1 MKSTQNKYMIIGLML
16 FAMFFGASNLT
27 YPAFLGIYSG
37 SNLWLAILGFCLS
50 AVTLPLLAV
59 IAIAYS
65 GSDNAQDMIEKRVSK
80 WFAVAFMTV
89 LNLAI
94 GPLFSIS
101 RTGAVSFSVG
111 VAPFFGNDLISKLIY
126 GLIFFGLTYL
136 IAVKPSKIA
145 DNIGKYLTPAL
156 LVVIATL
163 VIGSFISPA
172 AVPASNSY
180 NAAKDLS
187 NAFSDVPFIA
197 GLLQGYGTL
206 DALAAFMFINV
217 VINSAKQ
224 FGAKKKEDIA
234 AVSLKAGLITTAFL
248 AVIYLFVA
256 RLGSV
261 SQGLFEQKDGLFL
274 LNGVGVDGGTV
285 LSIAARQYFG
295 TFGQLTLSLAV
306 FLACLSTSSGLV
318 VASAD
323 YFHQLLP
330 KWSHSRWSAIMTLIG
345 TFLYFSGLNGIIKAS
360 LAMLFFLYPIAI
372 SLIVL
377 TLAGKWFK
385 DKKIVY
391 ISTLIGASIAALY
404 DSLAT
409 LAGQLELNFI
419 PAGISHFFTQVVPLG
434 QFQLGWICFA
444 LIGFVI
450 GLILDKVKA

>member
-1 MKSTQNKYMIIGLML
+1 MKSTQNKYLIIGLML

-37 SNLWLAILGFCLS
+37 SSLWLAVLGFCLS

-59 IAIAYS
+59 IAISYS

-80 WFAVAFMTV
+80 GFAVVFMTV

-126 GLIFFGLTYL
+126 GVIFFGLTYL

-145 DNIGKYLTPAL
+145 DYIGKYLTPAL
-156 LVVIATL
+156 LL
-163 VIGSFISPA
+163 VILTLIIGSYISPA
-172 AVPASNSY
+172 AAPASQSY
-180 NAAKDLS
+180 NAASDLS
-187 NAFSDVPFIA
+187 NAFADVPFIA

-224 FGAKKKEDIA
+224 FGAKSKRDIA
-234 AVSLKAGLITTAFL
+234 TISLKAGLITTAFL
-248 AVIYLFVA
+248 AIIYIFIA

-261 SQGLFEQKDGLFL
+261 SQGLFDMQDGLFV
-274 LNGVGVDGGTV
+274 LNGVGVDGGNV
-285 LSIAARQYFG
+285 LSIAARNYFG

-323 YFHQLLP
+323 YFHTLLP
-330 KWSHSRWSAIMTLIG
+330 KLSHARWSAIMTLIG

-377 TLAGKWFK
+377 TLTGKWFK

-391 ISTLIGASIAALY
+391 VSTLIWASVAALY
-404 DSLAT
+404 DSLST
-409 LAGQLELNFI
+409 LAGQLGIDFI
-419 PAGISHFFTQVVPLG
+419 PAGINHFFTQVVPLG
-434 QFQLGWICFA
+434 QFQLGWTCFA
-444 LIGFVI
+444 LIGFVL
-450 GLILDKVKA
+450 GLILDKIKS

>member
-1 MKSTQNKYMIIGLML
+1 MKQIQNKYLVIGLML

-65 GSDNAQDMIEKRVSK
+65 GNDNAQDMIEQRVSK
-80 WFAVAFMTV
+80 WFAVSFMVV
-89 LNLAI
+89 LNLTI

-111 VAPFFGNDLISKLIY
+111 IAPFFGTGLVSKLIY

-156 LVVIATL
+156 LLVIATL
-163 VIGSFISPA
+163 VLGSFISPA
-172 AVPASNSY
+172 AVPATRSY
-180 NAAKDLS
+180 NAASDLS
-187 NAFSDVPFIA
+187 NAFADLPFIA

-206 DALAAFMFINV
+206 DALAAFMFITV

-224 FGAKKKEDIA
+224 FGAKSKHDIA
-234 AVSLKAGLITTAFL
+234 GVSLKAGLITTACL
-248 AVIYLFVA
+248 AIIYLFVA
-256 RLGSV
+256 RLGSM
-261 SQGLFEQKDGLFL
+261 SQGLFPMTDGLFT
-274 LNGVGVDGGTV
+274 LNGVGIDGGTV
-285 LSIAARQYFG
+285 LSIAARNYFG
-295 TFGQLTLSLAV
+295 TFGQVTLSLAV

-323 YFHQLLP
+323 YFHTLLP
-330 KWSHSRWSAIMTLIG
+330 KLSHTSWSAIMTLIG
-345 TFLYFSGLNGIIKAS
+345 TFLYFSGLSGIIKAS
-360 LAMLFFLYPIAI
+360 LAMLFFLYPLAIA
-372 SLIVL
+372 LIVL
-377 TLAGKWFK
+377 TLSGKWFK
-385 DKKIVY
+385 ESKTVY
-391 ISTLIGASIAALY
+391 RTTLIFTAIAALY

-409 LAGQLELNFI
+409 LAGQLNLEFI
-419 PAGISHFFTQVVPLG
+419 PSGIANFFTKVVPLG

-444 LIGFVI
+444 FLGFVI
-450 GLILDKVKA
+450 GLMLDKRKS